1 MPLDQLA
8 DIAAV
13 PDLVLGLLSLPITML
28 APMTPDA
35 ILGAFRY
42 PIVFHTN

>member
-13 PDLVLGLLSLPITML
+13 PNLVLGLLSLPIAVL
-28 APMTPDA
+28 APMTLNA
-35 ILGAFRY
+35 ILGAFSY